1 MAGDHYLKPYV
12 ISDPEVI
19 VTKRS
24 SRDEFLI
31 LASDGLWDV
40 VSNDV
45 ACHIVRRCFSGQ
57 IKRDVVVADHQVLMN
72 GKDHRTPARRENNPA
87 AAAAAAAA
95 LLADLAIARGSRDNI
110 SVVVVELR
118 R

>member
-57 IKRDVVVADHQVLMN
+57 IMN
-72 GKDHRTPARRENNPA
+72 GKDRHTPARRENNPA
-87 AAAAAAAA
+87 AAAAAA
-95 LLADLAIARGSRDNI
+95 LLAELAMARGSRDNI
-110 SVVVVELR
+110 SVIVVELR